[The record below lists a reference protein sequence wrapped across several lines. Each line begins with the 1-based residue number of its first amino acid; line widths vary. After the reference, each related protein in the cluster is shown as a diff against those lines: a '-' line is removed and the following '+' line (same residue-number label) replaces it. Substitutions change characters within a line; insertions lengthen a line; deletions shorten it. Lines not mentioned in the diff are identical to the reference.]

1 MEIDHVK
8 RAKEGDTASFAFLV
22 EKYKD
27 LAFSVALRVC
37 HNSQDA
43 EDIVQEAFIR
53 VYRNLSKFR
62 NESKFSTWLYRI
74 VYNESVLY
82 FRKYGKEPFPEENG
96 SDLNEYASSASDL
109 VEGQELS
116 ERVNTILDSM
126 TGNYGAIL
134 TLYYL
139 NEKDINEIHDI
150 TGLSVSNVKV
160 ILMRAR
166 EKFRERMFAMMGEEA
181 EVFRKS

>member
-8 RAKEGDTASFAFLV
+8 RAKEGDRASFAFLV

-27 LAFSVALRVC
+27 LAFSVAIRVC

-82 FRKYGKEPFPEENG
+82 LRKYGKESIPEEK
-96 SDLNEYASSASDL
+96 STRLIEISTAASDL
-109 VEGQELS
+109 VEKQELR
-116 ERVNTILDSM
+116 ERVNAILDSM
-126 TGNYGAIL
+126 TDNYGAIL
-134 TLYYL
+134 TLYYI
-139 NEKDINEIHDI
+139 NEKDINEIHEI
-150 TGLSVSNVKV
+150 TGLSVSNIKV
-160 ILMRAR
+160 ILLRAR
-166 EKFRERMFAMMGEEA
+166 EKFRERMLAMMGEEA